1 MQAPTGYTGIYAGWN
16 VDLDNADG
24 DDDPATGPDDW
35 WDFRSGSRYPVL
47 KLDPDSRPSANG
59 TYDTDG
65 DGLIE
70 VSTLE
75 QLDVI
80 RWSKDSPGEAV
91 GGWGNNRSAA
101 AAFPTGGEVCNVC
114 YGYELVR
121 SLDFQDA
128 GSYASGEVNTAWIR
142 GEGWDPEDF
151 DGTLYGNGH
160 TISNLYINRPDKS
173 NVGFFGEVEGTVR
186 NIGLIDVD
194 VTGNKRVGGLAGTND
209 GLRLGYKRE
218 GNIIASY
225 ATGSVTGNEG
235 VGGLVGA
242 NYESGVII
250 ASYADA
256 SVSGKDY
263 VAGLVGRNYESSSY
277 ATGSVTGNE
286 GVGGLVG
293 QNEFDAFIIAS
304 YATGGVTGANGVGG
318 LVRSSDRTHDEGG
331 IMASYWNTQTSGQT
345 AGGRVGEFAAGLEG
359 KTTAELQAPT
369 GYTGIYASWNTDL
382 ENATGDDDPATG
394 ATDFWDFGT
403 KRQYPIL
410 KWDIDGDGTAT
421 WQEFGNQP
429 GVLPARKPTAAP
441 AATSPPSAPEA
452 RVRRAEEKSRLQG
465 RAEGAASRAATCPQ
479 AQLRPTCSCCWP
491 RWR

>member
-1 MQAPTGYTGIYAGWN
+1 MTSNYEAGGLLGDEAGGLAGSNDGLIIASYASGDVTGGSENASGAVWNGATVDARRSANPAATGGLVGRQFGRNYIVASYWDTQTSGRATGVGKGDDPGAEGKTTAELQAPTGYTGIYAGWN

-293 QNEFDAFIIAS
+293 
-304 YATGGVTGANGVGG
+304 
-318 LVRSSDRTHDEGG
+318 
-331 IMASYWNTQTSGQT
+331 
-345 AGGRVGEFAAGLEG
+345 
-359 KTTAELQAPT
+359 
-369 GYTGIYASWNTDL
+369 
-382 ENATGDDDPATG
+382 
-394 ATDFWDFGT
+394 
-403 KRQYPIL
+403 
-410 KWDIDGDGTAT
+410 
-421 WQEFGNQP
+421 
-429 GVLPARKPTAAP
+429 
-441 AATSPPSAPEA
+441 
-452 RVRRAEEKSRLQG
+452 
-465 RAEGAASRAATCPQ
+465 
-479 AQLRPTCSCCWP
+479 
-491 RWR
+491 